1 MRRSFPW
8 AAGAV
13 VFTLV
18 LATGAARAG
27 DLTPEASAAFTSMKK
42 ALEGGDVDGAVAAG
56 EKAVKLAPGN
66 AEVFHWMGRSYGS
79 KALEASIFTKISWG
93 KKCRDAWEK
102 AAQLEPTNI
111 GVRMD
116 LIRFHMLAPG
126 IAGGDKEKA
135 KQQAAEIAKLDAGR
149 GHLASGMIAR
159 MEKDLPRA
167 EKEYRMAYEMDAVRG
182 FQPLGMVLI
191 EQKKYDD
198 AFSLVREAAAKLPDS
213 PWPRYVLGRVALSSG
228 KELEKGLD
236 AVDKALAGHPQV
248 VVPPEPPSLTALH
261 WTRGLLLEKLG
272 RKPQAVAALT
282 EAQKLS
288 PKNETLAKDLKR
300 LKG

>member
-1 MRRSFPW
+1 
-8 AAGAV
+8 
-13 VFTLV
+13 
-18 LATGAARAG
+18 
-27 DLTPEASAAFTSMKK
+27 MKK
-42 ALEGGDVDGAVAAG
+42 ALEGGDVDAAVAAG
-56 EKAVKLAPGN
+56 EKAVKLAPSS

-93 KKCRDAWEK
+93 KKCRDAWER
-102 AAQLEPTNI
+102 AALLEPTNI

-159 MEKDLPRA
+159 MEKDLPLA
-167 EKEYRMAYEMDAVRG
+167 EKEYRKAYEMDAVRG

-198 AFSLVREAAAKLPDS
+198 AFTLVREASGKLPES
-213 PWPRYVLGRVALSSG
+213 PWPKYVLGRVALSSG
-228 KELEKGLD
+228 RELEKGLE
-236 AVDKALAGHPQV
+236 ALDKALAVPATSSGV
-248 VVPPEPPSLTALH
+248 VAAPDPPSLTALH

-272 RKPQAVAALT
+272 RKPQALAALT
-282 EAQKLS
+282 EAQKLA
-288 PKNETLAKDLKR
+288 PKNEALAKDLKR
-300 LKG
+300 VKG